1 VVHCV
6 GLPGP
11 DYGIL
16 WLAMYRVRGTYSAN
30 MPAGLALAHQDQS
43 PREIVILAILR
54 SSGAVVAGL
63 VLAMVLIVAVEAV
76 TNTLHPFPAGVELT
90 HEVICNHVAKFPSWV
105 LAVGT
110 VLWASTV
117 FVSSWLATR
126 LGARRHSAHG
136 ILIGILLFA
145 AAAFNMSMLPY
156 PIWFEV
162 VTLASF
168 VLATFLGCKLGRGK
182 ANRNVCPT

>member
-1 VVHCV
+1 
-6 GLPGP
+6 
-11 DYGIL
+11 
-16 WLAMYRVRGTYSAN
+16 MYRVLGTYSAD
-30 MPAGLALAHQDQS
+30 MLAGLALAQQDQS
-43 PREIVILAILR
+43 PRKIVILAILR
-54 SSGAVVAGL
+54 SIGAVVAAL
-63 VLAMVLIVAVEAV
+63 VLAMILVVVVEIV
-76 TNTLHPFPAGVELT
+76 TISLHPFPTGVELT
-90 HEVICNHVAKFPSWV
+90 HEVICKHVEKFPSWV
-105 LAVGT
+105 LAIGT

-126 LGARRHSAHG
+126 LGTRRHPAHG

-182 ANRNVCPT
+182 ADRNVCPT

>member
-1 VVHCV
+1 V
-6 GLPGP
+6 
-11 DYGIL
+11 
-16 WLAMYRVRGTYSAN
+16 
-30 MPAGLALAHQDQS
+30 
-43 PREIVILAILR
+43 IVAILR
-54 SSGAVVAGL
+54 SIGAVVAGL
-63 VLAMVLIVAVEAV
+63 VLAMVLVVAVEV
-76 TNTLHPFPAGVELT
+76 LSNIVHPFPAGVAPT
-90 HEVICNHVAKFPSWV
+90 HEEICNHVAKYPSWM
-105 LAVGT
+105 LAVAS

-126 LGARRHSAHG
+126 WGTRRHPAHG

-168 VLATFLGCKLGRGK
+168 VLATFLGCMLGRGK
-182 ANRNVCPT
+182 AIASPKPAGEN